1 MSSTRE
7 IGSQFESQALQW
19 LMSRVST
26 KAPLKLIARNFSV
39 RGGELDLVFEQWLES
54 GDLEL
59 VVVEVRGRLQGSWVG
74 GLESVD
80 AFKRRKMKRAL
91 TAFLLKY
98 EGLAASIRIDVMAW
112 DGREWMYVRDAVEL

>member
-1 MSSTRE
+1 MRSTRE
-7 IGSQFESQALQW
+7 IGSQFESQALEW

-39 RGGELDLVFEQWLES
+39 RGGELDLVFEQWLAS
-54 GDLEL
+54 GELEL
-59 VVVEVRGRLQGSWVG
+59 VVVEVRARQPGSWVG

-91 TAFLLKY
+91 GVFLLNY

-112 DGREWMYVRDAVEL
+112 DGREWTHVRDAVAL